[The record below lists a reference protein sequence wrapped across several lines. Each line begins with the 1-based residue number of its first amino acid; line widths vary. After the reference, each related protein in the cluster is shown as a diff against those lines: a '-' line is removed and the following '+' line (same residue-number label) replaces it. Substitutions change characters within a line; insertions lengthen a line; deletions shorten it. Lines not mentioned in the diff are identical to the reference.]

1 MGSSIYTYILRVSSI
16 FIIITRFLLDKFL
29 NLLNLVRGWETRLAI
44 VPCNMGDA
52 GFIRRSGAQL
62 QAWMLDHKQGSAVSA
77 SIFFGAPVFSFLYF
91 FILHFSENTSP
102 PFPMDLLPWLVG
114 WRAVWALLS
123 TSYYVPDETWQ
134 SVEVNTFFMLWYVV
148 IFAF

>member
-1 MGSSIYTYILRVSSI
+1 MDGHLCI
-16 FIIITRFLLDKFL
+16 FLFVNHDLPL
-29 NLLNLVRGWETRLAI
+29 
-44 VPCNMGDA
+44 
-52 GFIRRSGAQL
+52 
-62 QAWMLDHKQGSAVSA
+62 
-77 SIFFGAPVFSFLYF
+77 
-91 FILHFSENTSP
+91 SESTSP

-134 SVEVNTFFMLWYVV
+134 SVEVNKFLMYCVVV

>member
-1 MGSSIYTYILRVSSI
+1 
-16 FIIITRFLLDKFL
+16 
-29 NLLNLVRGWETRLAI
+29 
-44 VPCNMGDA
+44 MGDL

-62 QAWMLDHKQGSAVSA
+62 QAWILDHEQGSAVSA

-91 FILHFSENTSP
+91 FTLHFSENTSP

-134 SVEVNTFFMLWYVV
+134 SVEVNTFFMYCFVGTYFCLLGG
-148 IFAF
+148 A

>member
-1 MGSSIYTYILRVSSI
+1 MLPWSCYHVWWPMCALLILYLRI
-16 FIIITRFLLDKFL
+16 FLYFLFIISQPSTIELLHRFCS
-29 NLLNLVRGWETRLAI
+29 VHE
-44 VPCNMGDA
+44 
-52 GFIRRSGAQL
+52 
-62 QAWMLDHKQGSAVSA
+62 QGSAVSA

-102 PFPMDLLPWLVG
+102 PFLMDFLPWLVG

-134 SVEVNTFFMLWYVV
+134 SVEVNKFFTCCFVV